1 MTRNCL
7 TDQNVTLLC
16 KNVKGSK
23 IKCEE
28 LKYNNLDT
36 FTAKFHACRYNK
48 MSAVE
53 LWENM
58 NVPRHDNYSDDY

>member
-36 FTAKFHACRYNK
+36 LTAIFHACRGVLALK
-48 MSAVE
+48 

-58 NVPRHDNYSDDY
+58 NFTRHDNYSDNY